1 MNALSNQ
8 TIQLIGGF
16 VLAAILVIA
25 VSALALMELEVPDA
39 LDRALYVVLGSF
51 LGVNAVNGL
60 KRLNGGK

>member
-8 TIQLIGGF
+8 TLQLAGGF
-16 VLAAILVIA
+16 VLAVVLVIS
-25 VSALALMELEVPDA
+25 VSALAMMEIEVPDA

-60 KRLNGGK
+60 RRINGKT